1 MGLGSLGSE
10 VCKAKELMLK
20 FIVDIPRVGEA
31 DGTEDEGRGALV
43 RVEGSLELENGDGGT
58 EHDYLG
64 LLVIGCSMQV
74 D

>member
-1 MGLGSLGSE
+1 MGLCSLGFE
-10 VCKAKELMLK
+10 VCKAIELMLR
-20 FIVDIPRVGEA
+20 FIADIPKVGEA
-31 DGTEDEGRGALV
+31 DGTEDKGRGALV

-58 EHDYLG
+58 KNDYLG